1 MLEALLQNEQF
12 MNVVMGVLTLIVS
25 AVLLKARQW
34 METQVGKNNTDLLV
48 QFIEQLVAAAQQ
60 QYGPPT
66 SDIPTNPLKKDYVLQ
81 LAAAYAQR
89 LGLKLDVVQLEA
101 LIESAVFHLKQ
112 EQTWRAGAVLEV
124 VTSGESGIAS
134 S

>member
-66 SDIPTNPLKKDYVLQ
+66 SDIPTSALKKDYVLQ